1 MKRLRKGDTV
11 QIMVGKD
18 KGKTGEIL
26 RVIPDKKKVIV
37 QKLNLIKRHTKPTQ
51 QSQGGIIERPAP
63 MNWDKVMVVCS
74 ETSKPTRV
82 KYEVLE
88 NKSKIRKSVRSNKI
102 IN

>member
-26 RVIPDKKKVIV
+26 RVSPDKKKVIV